1 MALLGLYFYPI
12 DENAMNNDNDLHLN
26 IIPNILLKQ
35 CQISMIGT
43 RLWHTYLMQLAH
55 AIRAYMLM

>member
-1 MALLGLYFYPI
+1 MGLYFYPI

-35 CQISMIGT
+35 CQISTIAA
-43 RLWHTYLMQLAH
+43 RLGHT
-55 AIRAYMLM
+55 